1 VRALPTPEPI
11 PFRHGL
17 GNSLEMLRAA
27 LRILGVETDTTM
39 LSALS
44 GAAFRTYWRDADD
57 DPHAPSVWDPDVL
70 RVCAFDP
77 LAVASDAFGWRLL
90 WYRNAPGHVAFQFV
104 MQSIARGHPILSYGF
119 VGEPE
124 DVLVIGCDRRE
135 DARDLLVYTRHAPE
149 PLPFELAEGPWPGS
163 DARGTCVGLFDRVS
177 ARLRRPVEVNVQ
189 RALRRAV
196 WLART
201 PGLQA
206 GASFRS
212 GLAAYA
218 AWIDA
223 LIRPGPVRGA
233 DETAA
238 RLQVAYRLSLPDDPD
253 ERVMI
258 GIRHVLHRTLAE
270 LSQSRREAAAF
281 VRTQSAPFETGEASG
296 HLDREADALSEGLA
310 LWPPV
315 VEGNVDRFSLA
326 EAPAGLEAR
335 LRREETARCLR
346 IAAREHALAVDAI
359 ERHVPPTEQESMQ
372 EEEEEANEG
381 GD

>member
-1 VRALPTPEPI
+1 
-11 PFRHGL
+11 
-17 GNSLEMLRAA
+17 M
-27 LRILGVETDTTM
+27 
-39 LSALS
+39 
-44 GAAFRTYWRDADD
+44 
-57 DPHAPSVWDPDVL
+57 
-70 RVCAFDP
+70 
-77 LAVASDAFGWRLL
+77 
-90 WYRNAPGHVAFQFV
+90 
-104 MQSIARGHPILSYGF
+104 
-119 VGEPE
+119 
-124 DVLVIGCDRRE
+124 
-135 DARDLLVYTRHAPE
+135 
-149 PLPFELAEGPWPGS
+149 
-163 DARGTCVGLFDRVS
+163 
-177 ARLRRPVEVNVQ
+177 RRPVEVNVQ

-359 ERHVPPTEQESMQ
+359 ERHVPPTEQESME